1 MPSSRRTKRSAAYA
15 MQSRTALQGRA
26 EGTHTLT
33 ADAGISAGR
42 GAPGGSLQTPAQ
54 AACSAGCASAPL
66 PAPGSPV
73 ASSGRRSDSAPAVIL
88 NYFPTSTINN

>member
-1 MPSSRRTKRSAAYA
+1 

-26 EGTHTLT
+26 EGTHTLS

-42 GAPGGSLQTPAQ
+42 GAPGGSLRTPAQ
-54 AACSAGCASAPL
+54 AACSAGSSALL